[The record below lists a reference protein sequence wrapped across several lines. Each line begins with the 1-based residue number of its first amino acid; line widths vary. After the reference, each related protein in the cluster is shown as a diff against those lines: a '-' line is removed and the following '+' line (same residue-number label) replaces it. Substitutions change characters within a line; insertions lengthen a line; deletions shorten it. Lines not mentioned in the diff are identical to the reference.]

1 MAKDATNI
9 KMGRRSRAIGYAT
22 STMGRGER
30 SGTTG
35 PSSREPTRTVRR
47 MDMDALSGP
56 MGASLRVTFSITRW
70 MAMVFTYG
78 LTDASMMDSG
88 KKTSSTGKVASS
100 GATVGSTVADTL
112 MINEK
117 ATVSFA
123 GQTGESTQE
132 AGI

>member
-1 MAKDATNI
+1 
-9 KMGRRSRAIGYAT
+9 
-22 STMGRGER
+22 
-30 SGTTG
+30 
-35 PSSREPTRTVRR
+35 
-47 MDMDALSGP
+47 
-56 MGASLRVTFSITRW
+56 
-70 MAMVFTYG
+70 MVFTYG

-123 GQTGESTQE
+123 GQTGESMQE